1 MTHGC
6 PCSFLGSEK
15 DCLCTPSQ
23 IQRYRSRLSG
33 PLLDRIDIHLE
44 VPAVKVHEL
53 TATQAGET
61 STAIKARVS
70 KAHGLQQAR
79 FAGKTAVYFNSQMGP
94 KDLKRHCALD
104 TQGQALLVQA
114 TTRLGLSA
122 RAYHRILKI
131 ARTIADLEESPSILS
146 SHLAE
151 AIQYRRL
158 PNQ

>member
-1 MTHGC
+1 
-6 PCSFLGSEK
+6 
-15 DCLCTPSQ
+15 
-23 IQRYRSRLSG
+23 
-33 PLLDRIDIHLE
+33 
-44 VPAVKVHEL
+44 
-53 TATQAGET
+53 
-61 STAIKARVS
+61 
-70 KAHGLQQAR
+70 
-79 FAGKTAVYFNSQMGP
+79 VYFNSQMGP

-104 TQGQALLVQA
+104 PQGQALLVQA

-131 ARTIADLEESPSILS
+131 ARTIADLEDSQSILS